1 MARGYAWCVV
11 LFFVLIA
18 RACAAVDDEDPV
30 TNFEI
35 WHPRDGGVTTLPLD
49 LKLII
54 DANSSDAYKSR
65 YEFAGTICHTG
76 ATLHARFFSDREHGT
91 RYHETDPVSSLVAGA
106 QDFDADL
113 EQQIEQIRSDQ
124 KFPPDLNFLQWAQHV
139 KSEDTRTFRNKTM
152 TQSTTFPSDELR
164 LVFGIKTAVLTNF
177 AQRQAI
183 RETWASKAAVPSH
196 MKVFFLGCT
205 PVVDSISD
213 ILDRQRI
220 LAAVK
225 LERDVY
231 GDLLTDEL
239 EFDDKYTLLTEKV
252 SAFLEWVAAEL
263 PRTEFVMVTD
273 DDVYVRV
280 DKLVEDLHMLPHE
293 GLYVGELSDTLY
305 SAPLRPAQSY
315 YTPRESYPLEQLP
328 PYAGGP
334 HYLLSMDCVRFIGK
348 NRRRLASLGG
358 LEDTI
363 VALWLLAIQ
372 VHVQFTSAFTSLRLW
387 FCKDNL
393 LSFVDLSPLGHVAS
407 LEDITI
413 HTANHFSI
421 LTYGPTQFRLYG
433 RTKGATDKAS
443 RRAVG

>member
-1 MARGYAWCVV
+1 
-11 LFFVLIA
+11 
-18 RACAAVDDEDPV
+18 
-30 TNFEI
+30 
-35 WHPRDGGVTTLPLD
+35 
-49 LKLII
+49 
-54 DANSSDAYKSR
+54 
-65 YEFAGTICHTG
+65 
-76 ATLHARFFSDREHGT
+76 
-91 RYHETDPVSSLVAGA
+91 
-106 QDFDADL
+106 
-113 EQQIEQIRSDQ
+113 
-124 KFPPDLNFLQWAQHV
+124 
-139 KSEDTRTFRNKTM
+139 M

-348 NRRRLASLGG
+348 NRRRLASLVYFGIHKSAVMVLQG
-358 LEDTI
+358 QPPI
-363 VALWLLAIQ
+363 VCRF
-372 VHVQFTSAFTSLRLW
+372 VTS
-387 FCKDNL
+387 
-393 LSFVDLSPLGHVAS
+393 G
-407 LEDITI
+407 
-413 HTANHFSI
+413 
-421 LTYGPTQFRLYG
+421 
-433 RTKGATDKAS
+433 S
-443 RRAVG
+443 RRLA